1 MPPGAEGGIVTGP
14 TLAMIGER
22 GPEAVVPLGEGGDTC
37 VTNEFHIDAD
47 FSTASVR
54 IKRYGTISNQELMIQ
69 TSSMTVAIHR
79 PISEG
84 ETSLASHLGQDS
96 LNSRTTLLHF
106 LQSIGDSL
114 LGNTATT
121 PAPNSHQ

>member
-1 MPPGAEGGIVTGP
+1 M
-14 TLAMIGER
+14 
-22 GPEAVVPLGEGGDTC
+22 GGDTC

-47 FSTASVR
+47 FSTGSVR